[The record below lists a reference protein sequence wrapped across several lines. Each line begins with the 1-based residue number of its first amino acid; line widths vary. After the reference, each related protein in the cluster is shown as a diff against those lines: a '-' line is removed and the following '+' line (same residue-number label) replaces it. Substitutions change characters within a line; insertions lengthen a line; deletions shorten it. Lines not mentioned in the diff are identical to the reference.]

1 MAMTNVTTSKKSMR
15 RLGAVL
21 AICFVGAPLAAAP
34 LAGSA
39 AGFRPLTIG
48 HQSVQ
53 VSKAYGADDED
64 CIFVTRHVPRPDGN
78 LHAVKKMMCRDDA

>member
-1 MAMTNVTTSKKSMR
+1 MNGKASSKAMR

-21 AICFVGAPLAAAP
+21 VACFIGAPLAAAP
-34 LAGSA
+34 LATGQLS
-39 AGFRPLTIG
+39 FRTLTIG
-48 HQSVQ
+48 HQAIK

-78 LHAVKKMMCRDDA
+78 LHSTKRLVCQDS

>member
-1 MAMTNVTTSKKSMR
+1 MTNATTSLKSMR
-15 RLGAVL
+15 RFGAVL

-34 LAGSA
+34 LASNGLS
-39 AGFRPLTIG
+39 FRTLTIG
-48 HQSVQ
+48 HKSLQ

-78 LHAVKKMMCRDDA
+78 LHPVKKLMCRDDA